1 MTRILAVDTSTEACS
16 AALYNDGGLFC
27 EREVAPQGHTRLL
40 LPMIDRLLKSQGL
53 GLGDLDC
60 IAAGRGP
67 GSFTGVRIGVS
78 MAQGLAFGAGKPL
91 VGISDL
97 EVLAF
102 TAFNR
107 TASGKAVAAIDAR
120 MGEVYIG
127 VYERDSRG
135 FPSLLGE
142 EQVLS
147 PEKAL
152 DYVRELI
159 NNEAPAII
167 GTGFGTYPVL
177 GAALNGIRTDESLP
191 WADSLVRLA
200 LRDWELSR
208 ARPPE
213 EVLPVY
219 IRDQVTWKKISEQ
232 EQERQSRKMKI

>member
-16 AALYNDGGLFC
+16 AALYDDGRIFC
-27 EREVAPQGHTRLL
+27 EKEVAPQGHTRFL
-40 LPMIDRLLKSQGL
+40 LPMIERLLKIQGL
-53 GLGDLDC
+53 SLQDLDC
-60 IAAGRGP
+60 LAAGRGP

-102 TAFNR
+102 TAFND

-135 FPSLLGE
+135 FPVLLGE
-142 EQVLS
+142 ERVLA

-152 DYVRELI
+152 AAVRELI
-159 NNEAPAII
+159 GDDEVPAVI
-167 GTGFGTYPVL
+167 GTGFGAYPEMV
-177 GAALNGIRTDESLP
+177 GALNGVRTGESLP

-200 LRDWELSR
+200 LRDWELSL
-208 ARPPE
+208 AQPPE

-219 IRDQVTWKKISEQ
+219 IRDQVTWKKISDQ
-232 EQERQSRKMKI
+232 ERERQSRKV